1 MTLYFTEKEQEEF
14 AASLKEIHFKSN
26 LGFVN
31 STNGFRRGNMH
42 LFIAGSG
49 AGKSTLVRTV
59 LRDLIFQKDN
69 TPSICVWLS
78 EETVNEYK
86 TLFSAAVASNEKL
99 LSTNAYSEQDHQ
111 DTREMFFFEWIDMLR
126 PDVLIYDNI
135 TTSKFYEGL
144 NPKEQ
149 ARFASKLKNALK
161 KNNCVGIIIAHAD
174 SQQSNQKGGM
184 LDINNIRGA
193 KTIVNLTEFAYL
205 FQTFK
210 TEARIHSI
218 LRIAKSRSQ
227 DIVHDTYA
235 LNYNPIIKSY
245 QTDTAIP
252 FAQFKEAYEKRNK
265 L

>member
-1 MTLYFTEKEQEEF
+1 MTLYFTKQEQEDF
-14 AASLKEIHFKSN
+14 AASLKEVHFKSK

-49 AGKSTLVRTV
+49 AGKSTLVRTI
-59 LRDLIFQKDN
+59 LRDLIFDKDN
-69 TPSICVWLS
+69 NPTICVWLS
-78 EETVNEYK
+78 EETVEEYK
-86 TLFSAAVASNEKL
+86 ALFSAGVISDDKL
-99 LSTNAYSEQDHQ
+99 LSTNAFSEQDHQ
-111 DTREMFFFEWIDMLR
+111 EAREVALFEWIDMFT

-135 TTSKFYEGL
+135 TTSRFYEGQ
-144 NPKEQ
+144 NPANQ

-161 KNNCVGIIIAHAD
+161 KHNCVGIIIAHAD
-174 SQQSNQKGGM
+174 CHQSNQKGGM

-210 TEARIHSI
+210 TESRIHSI

-227 DIVHDTYA
+227 DVIHDTYL
-235 LNYNPIIKSY
+235 LNYNPLIKSY

-252 FAQFKEAYEKRNK
+252 FSQFKEAYEKRNK